1 MSEVIS
7 GVHLGVPI
15 AKKDGLMVIY
25 AKAHAALTAFQ
36 PYAVQ
41 PSANTAD
48 LDRDGSADNDGTA
61 VTAAPATL
69 SALHYVGVPQKDY
82 AAGEVA
88 ELVIGGACKL
98 KVGAEAVVAGDYLEV
113 LNTGT
118 VFVVDGT
125 SGSTTR
131 STKSLAYACSPNA
144 GAAATINA
152 QMLAVPGIVSAS

>member
-15 AKKDGLMVIY
+15 AKKDGLQVIY

-48 LDRDGSADNDGTA
+48 LDRDGVADNDGIS

-69 SALHYVGVPQKDY
+69 AALHYIGIPQKDY
-82 AAGEVA
+82 AIGEVA
-88 ELVIGGACKL
+88 ELVTGGACKG

-113 LNTGT
+113 INAGT
-118 VFVVDGT
+118 VLNVDGT

-144 GAAATINA
+144 GKAAVINI